1 MRCLRNRPEAVPRLF
16 ARTTARPST
25 VTCSYAVFPLKT
37 FSSQAPVS
45 PSRSTAT
52 LSAVAPDGANQSR
65 NRPTATRRIAL
76 VTGRGP
82 PMSFP
87 VDITP
92 HPLPD
97 PLGSDPSFAMC
108 SPDRQRKDEATL
120 RPYPGK
126 VRASPAPRRSE
137 ERRHANRSGLSPGR
151 DRPGTPGRVKAFA
164 RAAEDLGYAHLLAY
178 DHVLGAGVRNRPDF
192 RGPYTS
198 ESLFHEVF
206 VLFGYLA
213 GITERLE
220 LVSGVIILPQRQTVL
235 VAKQA
240 AEVDVL
246 SGGRLRLGIGVGW
259 NDVEYTG
266 LNENFRNRG
275 RRCEEQI
282 ALMRALWTDEVVDFD
297 GLWHRVPEAGINPL
311 PVQRPIPVWIG
322 GYVAATMERI
332 GRMGDGWF
340 PESQD
345 SEAPG
350 AKVKDDLEQI
360 ARAARA
366 AGRDPAE
373 TRHGGAH
380 PPRPGTP

>member
-1 MRCLRNRPEAVPRLF
+1 MRIGV
-16 ARTTARPST
+16 
-25 VTCSYAVFPLKT
+25 VFP
-37 FSSQAPVS
+37 QAEI
-45 PSRSTAT
+45 
-52 LSAVAPDGANQSR
+52 G
-65 NRPTATRRIAL
+65 
-76 VTGRGP
+76 
-82 PMSFP
+82 
-87 VDITP
+87 
-92 HPLPD
+92 PD
-97 PLGSDPSFAMC
+97 PGA
-108 SPDRQRKDEATL
+108 
-120 RPYPGK
+120 
-126 VRASPAPRRSE
+126 
-137 ERRHANRSGLSPGR
+137 
-151 DRPGTPGRVKAFA
+151 VKAFA
-164 RAAEDLGYAHLLAY
+164 QAAEDLGYAHLLAY
-178 DHVLGAGVRNRPDF
+178 DHVLGASVRNRPDF

-198 ESLFHEVF
+198 ESLFHELF

-213 GITERLE
+213 GITARLE

-246 SGGRLRLGIGVGW
+246 SGGRLRLGVGVGW

-282 ALMRALWTDEVVDFD
+282 ALMRALWTEEVVDFE
-297 GLWHRVPEAGINPL
+297 GRWHRVPEAGINPL

-345 SEAPG
+345 GEAPG
-350 AKVKDDLEQI
+350 DKVKADLEQI

-366 AGRDPAE
+366 AGRDPADIGMEARLRLDRIPRDDWGALAEEWRALGATHLSVITADEGHDASGHIRHLREFAE
-373 TRHGGAH
+373 TVD
-380 PPRPGTP
+380 PGTTP